1 MLKPAKHTRKDT
13 FRFTVSD
20 RLLPITEERSTPS
33 KARSIRSNYEMAR
46 VGRAPVKKAKVTD
59 KTFNIDIV
67 FEDLKF
73 KEVKTSIPAS
83 RGGRDIW
90 KVYAAIENKV
100 LEIEEKMKE
109 TEMDVEMEE
118 IELAERKTEAGSKL
132 SGLAIKKG

>member
-1 MLKPAKHTRKDT
+1 M
-13 FRFTVSD
+13 
-20 RLLPITEERSTPS
+20 E
-33 KARSIRSNYEMAR
+33 R
-46 VGRAPVKKAKVTD
+46 VGRTPIKKTKAKVVE

-83 RGGRDIW
+83 RGGRGIW
-90 KVYAAIENKV
+90 KVYAAIEAKV

-109 TEMDVEMEE
+109 AEIDIEMEE
-118 IELAERKTEAGSKL
+118 IEEVERKTEAGSKL